1 MNAQKMLR
9 NRSVIVQFAC
19 SSFEPQNS
27 NVQLR
32 APKETWTDLRLMQR
46 AMGKVNQ
53 TLLFPSR
60 LARFENSFPSLS
72 AIS

>member
-1 MNAQKMLR
+1 MLR
-9 NRSVIVQFAC
+9 NRSLIVQFAY

-27 NVQLR
+27 NFQLLS
-32 APKETWTDLRLMQR
+32 AKDALKETWTDLRLMQR

-53 TLLFPSR
+53 TLLFPSG
-60 LARFENSFPSLS
+60 LARFENPFPSFS